1 MVDPQSSPSRHH
13 GLTFTEMDDDLDDE
27 NGLPPVFGNHQH
39 IFRGFKYRKDGSEI
53 ESMSRWILLLP
64 KLGLDVLT
72 SWWFHRETW
81 CGLRN
86 WQIDVTLVEL
96 ECSFSCAFTY
106 LRDNSDC
113 WWLDVWDWNLKPP
126 IHGAYDSKT
135 IQPRYSNQSQ
145 TPGNYE
151 WKIIYSILGK

>member
-1 MVDPQSSPSRHH
+1 MMDPQSSPWVNQVN
-13 GLTFTEMDDDLDDE
+13 LYW
-27 NGLPPVFGNHQH
+27 NGWWLGWWEWATPFFGNHH
-39 IFRGFKYRKDGSEI
+39 PYLSGFQIQKKRIRDRVDDFFCFPNWDWMYWPVGDFTDR
-53 ESMSRWILLLP
+53 
-64 KLGLDVLT
+64 LDADCGT
-72 SWWFHRETW
+72 GRCNSGGTW
-81 CGLRN
+81 MF
-86 WQIDVTLVEL
+86 V
-96 ECSFSCAFTY
+96 FTCIPY

-135 IQPRYSNQSQ
+135 IQPRYSHQSQ

>member
-1 MVDPQSSPSRHH
+1 MDPQSSPWVNQVN
-13 GLTFTEMDDDLDDE
+13 LYW
-27 NGLPPVFGNHQH
+27 NGWWLGWWEWATPFLETTIH
-39 IFRGFKYRKDGSEI
+39 IFRGFKYRKNGSEI
-53 ESMSRWILLLP
+53 ESMNFFAS
-64 KLGLDVLT
+64 
-72 SWWFHRETW
+72 
-81 CGLRN
+81 
-86 WQIDVTLVEL
+86 QIGIGCIDQLVISPTDLMRIAELADVTLVEL
-96 ECSFSCAFTY
+96 ECLFSRAFPY

-135 IQPRYSNQSQ
+135 IQPRYSHQSQ

>member
-1 MVDPQSSPSRHH
+1 MDPQSSPWVNQVN
-13 GLTFTEMDDDLDDE
+13 LYW
-27 NGLPPVFGNHQH
+27 NGWWLGWWEWATPFFGNHH
-39 IFRGFKYRKDGSEI
+39 PYLSGF
-53 ESMSRWILLLP
+53 
-64 KLGLDVLT
+64 
-72 SWWFHRETW
+72 
-81 CGLRN
+81 
-86 WQIDVTLVEL
+86 QIQKKRIRDRVDEFFASQIGIGCIDQLVISPTDLMRIAELADVTLVEL
-96 ECSFSCAFTY
+96 ECLFSRAFPY

-135 IQPRYSNQSQ
+135 IQPRYSHQSQ